1 MKVWIDSRNELLEV
15 FESLTNEKYIGLDT
29 EFIRTNTFF
38 TELALIQLSDGEK
51 CWLVDVL
58 SINDPTIFKA
68 FFESGRNQFV
78 MHACAEDLE
87 VLHRAYDIELTNIFD
102 SQVGIQSSALQV
114 RRGPEALHQFVSD
127 LRATCTQ
134 ILNAQTGST
143 FSVSLKFIKSDADII
158 LGRTCMSSLILELYI
173 TVENFIFPAFS
184 FSVMAKFVGG
194 CELHALHLRYS
205 SLEILQALRKV
216 SNFHRKQPDCDCRV
230 VGSELIVKE
239 KRLLPEHTYV
249 GMNIKKKTLQS
260 ILLSS
265 VTTKNSS

>member
-1 MKVWIDSRNELLEV
+1 MKRGRFWQGEVEKQRKKAAAAGAATFGDTSFQKKNLKGCLEILNCRSFPATWSIACFV
-15 FESLTNEKYIGLDT
+15 LTHPN
-29 EFIRTNTFF
+29 
-38 TELALIQLSDGEK
+38 
-51 CWLVDVL
+51 V
-58 SINDPTIFKA
+58 
-68 FFESGRNQFV
+68 
-78 MHACAEDLE
+78 
-87 VLHRAYDIELTNIFD
+87 FD
-102 SQVGIQSSALQV
+102 SQAGIQSSALQV
-114 RRGPEALHQFVSD
+114 RRGPEALHQFVLD

-173 TVENFIFPAFS
+173 NGENFIFPAFS

-216 SNFHRKQPDCDCRV
+216 SNFHRKQPDCDCNV

-239 KRLLPEHTYV
+239 KRLLPEHAYV

-265 VTTKNSS
+265 ATTKNSILGVGAFC